1 MFKLLNRLIQK
12 RRFLA
17 RQYSSAPPPTSVEK
31 LKTFHFNELSLDPNW
46 LTRLLQETH
55 KFFKAKATIVG
66 TLLSSYIQEA
76 IELIASALMP
86 LSMPKHEK
94 ILTPRQLLPSDSG
107 ELYDWME
114 SVVTVG
120 MFLNY
125 FHG

>member
-1 MFKLLNRLIQK
+1 M
-12 RRFLA
+12 
-17 RQYSSAPPPTSVEK
+17 
-31 LKTFHFNELSLDPNW
+31 
-46 LTRLLQETH
+46 
-55 KFFKAKATIVG
+55 G